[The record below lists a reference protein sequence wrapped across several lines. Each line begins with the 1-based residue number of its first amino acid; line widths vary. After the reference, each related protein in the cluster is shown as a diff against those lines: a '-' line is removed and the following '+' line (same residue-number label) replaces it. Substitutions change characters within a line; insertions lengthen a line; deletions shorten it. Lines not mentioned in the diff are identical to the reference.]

1 MDGQSAIDSRQLGNS
16 TRFYRS
22 EDDLRLAYRDYGD
35 PASTR
40 LPVLCLTG
48 LTRNAHDYERLAR
61 RLAPERRVIC
71 PDYRGRGRSQYD
83 PDWRNYRPETYLN
96 DIRHLLAVLGLER
109 VVVIGTSLGGVLA
122 MGMAALMP
130 RVLAGV
136 VLNDIG
142 PEVDASGLGRILS
155 YVAVDRPQP
164 DWRSASAHL
173 RELLPTL
180 GLETEEDWEWIA
192 RGTYREGAADGLLH
206 FDWDVSLAKPLL
218 AGQDTPDL
226 WPFFRALAPVPLLA
240 LRGGVSD
247 ILTEACFD
255 RMAAERPDMSR
266 AVIPGVGHA
275 PTFDE
280 PASREALARFLAKV

>member
-1 MDGQSAIDSRQLGNS
+1 MDGQSAIDSGQLGYS

-35 PASTR
+35 PASPR

-61 RLAPERRVIC
+61 RLAPERRIIC

-122 MGMAALMP
+122 MAMAALMP
-130 RVLAGV
+130 RALAGV

-142 PEVDASGLGRILS
+142 PEVEASGLGRILS

-164 DWRSASAHL
+164 DWPSASAHL

-180 GLETEEDWEWIA
+180 GLETEEDWEWIT
-192 RGTYREGAADGLLH
+192 RGTYREGADGLLH

-218 AGQDTPDL
+218 AGQETPDL
-226 WPFFRALAPVPLLA
+226 WPFFRALALVPLLA

-247 ILTEACFD
+247 ILTEGCFD